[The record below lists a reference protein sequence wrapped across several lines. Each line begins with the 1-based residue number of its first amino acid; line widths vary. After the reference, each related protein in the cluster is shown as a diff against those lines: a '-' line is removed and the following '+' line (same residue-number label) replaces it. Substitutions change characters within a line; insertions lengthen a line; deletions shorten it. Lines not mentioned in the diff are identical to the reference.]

1 MVCPETE
8 KPRKSGP
15 PPAQRDGYLPGLPY
29 PCASPRGRRPTAE
42 GPSVSQGSATTS
54 PWPPTGSIAP
64 TGCVPQAGW
73 TYPRSSTPSK
83 GPTTPSPPRSPAESP
98 KGPSWTSEDP
108 SPTGGTRDLK
118 AKAPTFKKKK
128 ATGTGSFLAASGV
141 AQLRYNGKRRIQLL
155 GLGSVKLACTLPKG
169 IPYEARIKRENGR
182 WMLSILYWKEPE
194 PKPKPDH
201 RRRGAADTG
210 INPLGTDS
218 DGEVFPNPKAYY
230 SQERKLRR
238 WQRAQSRRKKGSR
251 GWWEAQRKID
261 KCHRRIKGLRR
272 NAAHQMTNT
281 LTRKFKHLVIEDLN
295 VSGMMQGPTPKAQAD
310 SAMGEIRRQLEYKC
324 RWRHTV
330 LIKAHR
336 LFPSSKICH
345 VCHHPNA
352 KLKRERWWT
361 CPNCGAGNERNQ
373 NAAVNLGRLT
383 LPPGRGPM
391 LRDGKALASAPRAD
405 ETGPVERRTA
415 QLTLWG

>member
-1 MVCPETE
+1 MPRNRKTKKKRTSSCPKGWLPAGTSIPVRLTKRQEAYCRRAIGIARFCYNLAVATH
-8 KPRKSGP
+8 RFHRTNRLRP
-15 PPAQRDGYLPGLPY
+15 PSWMDINKEFNAVKKADY
-29 PCASPRGRRPTAE
+29 PFATQVASRVAE
-42 GPSVSQGSATTS
+42 GAFMDFGRALAN
-54 PWPPTGSIAP
+54 WNNRNLKARAP
-64 TGCVPQAGW
+64 T
-73 TYPRSSTPSK
+73 
-83 GPTTPSPPRSPAESP
+83 
-98 KGPSWTSEDP
+98 
-108 SPTGGTRDLK
+108 L
-118 AKAPTFKKKK
+118 KKKK
-128 ATGTGSFLAASGV
+128 ATGTGSFRAASGTD
-141 AQLRYNGKRRIQLL
+141 QLGYNGKRRIQLP

-169 IPYEARIKRENGR
+169 IPHEARIKRENGR
-182 WMLSILYWKEPE
+182 WMLSVQYWREPE

-201 RRRGAADTG
+201 RRRGAVDVG
-210 INPLGTDS
+210 INPLATDS
-218 DGEVFPNPKAYY
+218 DGDVFPNPRAYY

-281 LTRKFKHLVIEDLN
+281 VTRKFKHLVIEDLN
-295 VSGMMQGPTPKAQAD
+295 VSAMMQGPTPKAQAD

-324 RWRHTV
+324 RWRYTS

-345 VCHHPNA
+345 VCQHPNA

-361 CPNCGAGNERNQ
+361 CPTCRAGHERNR
-373 NAAVNLGRLT
+373 NAAANLGRLI

-391 LRDGKALASAPRAD
+391 LRDGRALAGAPNAG
-405 ETGPVERRTA
+405 ETSPVERRTA
-415 QLTLWG
+415 QLTLWS